1 MRGSKMSLNRRSFLQ
16 GLAVAFAAKGFQGC
30 SDDDVKRAS
39 SKDGGLSDAG
49 ADAAVAEGGAD
60 AGALDAPFG
69 VWRAMREA
77 LRSSPDSLADQ
88 ADKLVAAKDT
98 RGLFAFVRDS
108 IATLPPVTSSTE
120 KSTRWG
126 PAATLRGGAGT
137 PRERADLLASL
148 LQRAGLQASVV
159 MGDPVGDLAGGNA
172 PNTVYLR
179 NVELAFQPAEPP
191 AAIPSWVAAL
201 TGADDGP
208 TLATL
213 DPTGTTAQGL
223 FDGINALLPQTA
235 SANGGLLAVF
245 TVPFVALEQADT
257 TTYLNPL
264 SPKAVYGQSYA
275 TSIVPAP
282 AADPLPTFEVTLLM
296 SRANDPETQIA
307 LVSQTYTLD
316 QIVGRQLVIQTHPSG
331 TSDDFITSPLS
342 NVVAFVPTLA
352 VTGAELSATDRA
364 SLMTTGS
371 WVTQS
376 GDVLVKVADGTV
388 SCNGLALG
396 KGDMN
401 ALAANVATVTV
412 QANAGAFPQIE
423 LTVSALDSMG
433 KPVLGLGAAAFAV
446 SEETTA
452 VSFLLRDNGI
462 AGPRVLFLVDTT
474 GSQPPLPSM
483 WVNAVAAAVFKAAP
497 DATVQVV
504 NLSAADASKDG
515 YDITDAAGLVSAF
528 TALPNGGV
536 QSNLYG
542 AILGAVAAVPTLI
555 VLLSDGNA
563 GDTELA
569 TRALT
574 SLAGSA
580 PVLAVTSGTTP
591 PIADSPVMDSFATAS
606 GGKVVNGADLSDATL
621 TTTPLS
627 QMLGARSTSPYR
639 LSYTAPSAG
648 PATRTVTVTATA
660 TGTATYDVPA
670 QPSPSAAVVGLYLGL
685 TLTNA
690 TTSSTESYTRVLG
703 GWIPGSDPTVA
714 GAIDTAAAD
723 ARAAMLGSAVISFEG
738 AAPSL
743 GTWLADSLTWR
754 LATEPA
760 SKAFTAGDLKGGF
773 AALADVP
780 TTIPTEAPSLHVPAL
795 PVQDCVIYEQ
805 SLRAILFSTRGSST
819 PYRADILPFTRLT
832 TATSSSSLDVFRTN
846 LLASLRMAVAESTLF
861 KESTLSLLQGKALK
875 LLPAGSVS
883 AADVSSVPQAD
894 VARFVYALNQ
904 YSDWYRIIASDGSST
919 AFWAV
924 HPSGSCLGV
933 LPDGSGGGDDPC
945 DSYKGIATVLDILA
959 LFSDIL
965 GVPFLSLWAELGKL
979 VALAGVETLM
989 AFNGTPVT
997 ATSDQQVA
1005 AIGCS
1010 FASGLLG
1017 SVSVS
1022 AHFKQVGVTTIATN
1036 YAQASMVT
1044 TVVGSFSTCKTAANP
1059 CK

>member
-1 MRGSKMSLNRRSFLQ
+1 MWSSEMSLNRRSFLQ
-16 GLAVAFAAKGFQGC
+16 GIALAFAAKGFQAC
-30 SDDDVKRAS
+30 SDDEVKRAS
-39 SKDGGLSDAG
+39 PNDGGLSDAG

-88 ADKLVAAKDT
+88 ADKLVAAKDAP
-98 RGLFAFVRDS
+98 GLFAFLRDS
-108 IATLPPVTSSTE
+108 IAALPPVTSSTE

-148 LQRAGLQASVV
+148 LRQAGLQANVV
-159 MGDPVGDLAGGNA
+159 MGDPVGDLAGSDA

-179 NVELAFQPAEPP
+179 TVDPAFQPADPP
-191 AAIPSWVAAL
+191 ASITSWVAAL

-213 DPTGTTAQGL
+213 DPTGATAQGL
-223 FDGINALLPQTA
+223 FDGIDALLPSTA
-235 SANGGLLAVF
+235 GANGGIFAVF
-245 TVPFVALEQADT
+245 KVPFVALEQADT

-264 SPKAVYGQSYA
+264 SPNAVYGQPYA
-275 TSIVPAP
+275 TNIVPAP

-296 SRANDPETQIA
+296 SRADDPETQIS
-307 LVSQTYTLD
+307 LVSETYTLD

-331 TSDDFITSPLS
+331 ASDDFITSPLS
-342 NVVAFVPTLA
+342 NVVAFIPTLA
-352 VTGAELSATDRA
+352 VTGPDLSATDRS

-376 GDVLVKVADGTV
+376 GDVLVKAADGTV
-388 SCNGLALG
+388 SCNGLPLG

-412 QANAGAFPQIE
+412 EADAVAFPQIE
-423 LTVSALDSMG
+423 LTVSALDSKG

-446 SEETTA
+446 SDEATP

-462 AGPRVLFLVDTT
+462 TGPRVVFLVDTT
-474 GSQPPLPSM
+474 GSQPPLPSA
-483 WVNAVAAAVFKAAP
+483 WANAVAAAVFKATP

-504 NLSAADASKDG
+504 NLSAANASGDG
-515 YDITDAAGLVSAF
+515 YGITDVAGLVSAF

-542 AILGAVAAVPTLI
+542 AILGAVAAAPTLI
-555 VLLSDGNA
+555 VLLSDGDA
-563 GDTELA
+563 GDMDLA

-591 PIADSPVMDSFATAS
+591 PIADSPAMDSFATAS
-606 GGKVVNGADLSDATL
+606 GGKSVNGADLNDATL

-627 QMLGARSTSPYR
+627 QMLGARSSSPYR
-639 LSYTAPSAG
+639 LSYTAPASG
-648 PATRTVTVTATA
+648 PATRSVVVTATA
-660 TGTATYDVPA
+660 MGTATYDVPA

-685 TLTNA
+685 TLNNA
-690 TTSSTESYTRVLG
+690 ITSSTESYTRVLG

-714 GAIDTAAAD
+714 GAIDAAAAD

-754 LATEPA
+754 LATEAA
-760 SKAFTAGDLKGGF
+760 SVAFAAGDPKGGF

-795 PVQDCVIYEQ
+795 PVQDSVIYEQ

-832 TATSSSSLDVFRTN
+832 TATSSSTVDVFRTN

-861 KESTLSLLQGKALK
+861 KDSTISLLQGKALK
-875 LLPAGSVS
+875 LLPSGGVTAT
-883 AADVSSVPQAD
+883 DVPSVPKAD
-894 VARFVYALNQ
+894 VARFVDALNQ
-904 YSDWYRIIASDGSST
+904 YSDWYRVVASDGSST

-933 LPDGSGGGDDPC
+933 LPDGSGGGDSPC
-945 DSYKGIATVLDILA
+945 DSYKGLATVLDILA

-965 GVPFLSLWAELGKL
+965 GVPFLTLWAELGKL

-989 AFNGTPVT
+989 AFNGTPVS
-997 ATSDQQVA
+997 ATGDQQLA
-1005 AIGCS
+1005 TIGCS
-1010 FASGLLG
+1010 FGSGLLG
-1017 SVSVS
+1017 SVAVS
-1022 AHFKQVGVTTIATN
+1022 AHFKQVGVVTIATN
-1036 YAQASMVT
+1036 YVQASAVT
-1044 TVVGSFSTCKTAANP
+1044 TVVGSFATCKNAANP